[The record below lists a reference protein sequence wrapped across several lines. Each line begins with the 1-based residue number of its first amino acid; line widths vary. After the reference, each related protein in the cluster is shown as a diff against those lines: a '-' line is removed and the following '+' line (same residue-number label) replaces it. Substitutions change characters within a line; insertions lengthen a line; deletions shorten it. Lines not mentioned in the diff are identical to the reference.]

1 MVVAQVAAADRQS
14 LARASLSVTLE
25 GEPGG

>member
-1 MVVAQVAAADRQS
+1 MVVSQISAADRQA